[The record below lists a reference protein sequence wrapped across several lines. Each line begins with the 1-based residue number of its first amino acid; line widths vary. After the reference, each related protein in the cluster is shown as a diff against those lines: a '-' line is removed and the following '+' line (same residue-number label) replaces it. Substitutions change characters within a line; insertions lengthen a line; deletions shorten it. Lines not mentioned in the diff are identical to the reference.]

1 MKFLTVNWQLK
12 VVALFLAM
20 ALWFYTSGQ
29 ARVSRTFTVRIPDTA
44 VQGLGKEY
52 RISSISPREF
62 TVEVDGPDSALRD
75 MRGTILTPRL
85 EFSARA
91 LADSRQN
98 FPITN
103 AVLGLDPE
111 MRIESI
117 NPASVEDISV
127 QIGREVTAELFVV
140 APTPVDV
147 PEGVEPTISLE
158 QGKVT
163 VSGPESAI
171 AELASQKHLA
181 FAPLSLAGAAVDI
194 AKPETVR
201 LRLEPI
207 VPDSIKVSDVFALVT
222 LKPIDGEKRQ
232 VSLPVLFLVDPE
244 FLAKHRVGLS
254 QQQVVVRMRGPKNL
268 LDNLSPDQV
277 TAYVNLRRPLELNQ
291 ARELPVEFVAPIW
304 LTVEPT
310 TVRVTLSLAPAVAP
324 SSLDAP

>member
-1 MKFLTVNWQLK
+1 MKFITVNWQLK
-12 VVALFLAM
+12 LVALFLAT

-29 ARVSRTFTVRIPDTA
+29 ARVSRTFTVKIPDTA

-62 TVEVDGPDSALRD
+62 TVEIDGPASALREV
-75 MRGTILTPRL
+75 RGNILTPRL
-85 EFSARA
+85 EISGRA
-91 LADSRQN
+91 LEDGRQN

-103 AVLGLDPE
+103 AVLGLEPG

-127 QIGREVTAELFVV
+127 QVGKESTAELFVV
-140 APTPVDV
+140 PPTPVDV

-163 VSGPESAI
+163 IRGPENTI
-171 AELASQKHLA
+171 AELASHKHLA
-181 FAPLSLAGAAVDI
+181 FAPMSLAGAPVAI
-194 AKPETVR
+194 AKAETIR
-201 LRLEPI
+201 LLLEPI
-207 VPDSIKVSDVFALVT
+207 VPDTVKVSEVYALVT

-232 VSLPVLFLVDPE
+232 VSLPVQFLVDPE

-254 QQQVVVRMRGPKNL
+254 QQQVVVTMRGPKNL
-268 LDNLSPDQV
+268 LDGLPPDHV

-310 TVRVTLSLAPAVAP
+310 TIRVTLSLAPTVAP
-324 SSLDAP
+324 SSLDGP